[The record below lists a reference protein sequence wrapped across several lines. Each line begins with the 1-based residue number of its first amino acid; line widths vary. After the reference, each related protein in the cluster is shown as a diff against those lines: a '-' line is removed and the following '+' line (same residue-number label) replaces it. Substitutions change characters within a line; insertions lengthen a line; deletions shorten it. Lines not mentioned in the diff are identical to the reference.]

1 MKRKESYDMRKKK
14 EKKEKSVRM
23 TERDRKILKLLDKV
37 GIARAADV
45 MLLTGFG
52 NIVSCRRRLALL
64 IKEELIKTEKWD
76 NSNCYMLTYAGLNEI
91 ERYNAKP
98 VEWNQAS
105 RHMMMITRVISY
117 LVAKEGIDLAK
128 VESDKELK
136 ARFFNSPTKPHLP
149 DAVCGRTCFELEL
162 TLKDTQRLEKN
173 ILANGRNY
181 EHQIWIVPDTRPVL
195 KKRILEIA
203 QKNLIEDEIE
213 IESYDA
219 IDKKIKE
226 LTEPSKKPKAEKVI
240 ENGIAGLFVRAEAEE
255 YDQGDDEDELGP
267 CNYL

>member
-1 MKRKESYDMRKKK
+1 MKKKK
-14 EKKEKSVRM
+14 EKKEKKIRM

-45 MLLTGFG
+45 MILTGFG
-52 NIVSCRRRLALL
+52 NLVSCRRRLALL
-64 IKEELIKTEKWD
+64 VKEELIKIEKWD
-76 NSNCYMLTYAGLNEI
+76 NNNCYMLTYAGLNEI

-98 VEWNQAS
+98 IEWNQAS

-117 LVAKEGIDLAK
+117 LVAAEGIDLNK
-128 VESDKELK
+128 IESDKELK
-136 ARFFNSPTKPHLP
+136 AKFFNSSAKPHLP

-181 EHQIWIVPDTRPVL
+181 EYQIWIIPDTRPVL

-219 IDKKIKE
+219 IDQKIKE
-226 LTEPSKKPKAEKVI
+226 LTEPKKKLQIKDMTKDDLG
-240 ENGIAGLFVRAEAEE
+240 NLF
-255 YDQGDDEDELGP
+255 
-267 CNYL
+267 